1 MFFLTKNQKEYYAHH
16 ISAYYTKILNKLLIV
31 AARIDL
37 ALTPYEL
44 RPNMTKEELKRLN
57 KI

>member
-1 MFFLTKNQKEYYAHH
+1 MFLTGNQ
-16 ISAYYTKILNKLLIV
+16 IAYYKYNLLVYYKRIV
-31 AARIDL
+31 AHFDLLVARIDL

>member
-1 MFFLTKNQKEYYAHH
+1 MLLTKNQIEYYKHH
-16 ISAYYTKILNKLLIV
+16 MAVYYKRSLKKVSAV

-37 ALTPYEL
+37 MLTPYEL

-57 KI
+57 KL